1 MASTLKTPQ
10 VVVVNGDGHVA
21 GRLSSRV
28 AKMLLNGDHVYVVNS
43 EKILISGKRD
53 TVLRAW
59 LKKLEISS
67 VVHPKHG
74 PFHPRSPNGILTRM
88 IRGMV
93 PRRKTKGVE
102 ALGRLRVYVG
112 IPAHYRPMSQIY
124 FDDAKALKH
133 RSYYVSLGQ
142 IASALGWKGV
152 SDWI

>member
-28 AKMLLNGDHVYVVNS
+28 AKMLLDGDHVYVVNS

-67 VVHPKHG
+67 VVNPKHG
-74 PFHPRSPNGILTRM
+74 PFHPRTPNGILTRM
-88 IRGMV
+88 IRGMI

-102 ALGRLRVYVG
+102 AFRRLRVYVG
-112 IPAHYRPMSQIY
+112 IPAHYRPMSQTY

-152 SDWI
+152 SD